1 MKRNDHDLLKRR
13 SFWALLAFFFCGLIF
28 SGLIAFSIAKNV
40 IWAQWVFFGLL
51 CLTFVSGLSFSIGV
65 YARMNKNEGEAVSSF
80 KQQLS
85 SSKEGSMSLLSLDSK
100 RLSRFLPLQEAI
112 NSFLD
117 DYSRFEIVYSK
128 TSQDKTLRNQIALG
142 HVFREDEFKKNLYF
156 ELQSSINSRSALLL
170 FALISKKQDQSD
182 DKEALLKAIRKSF
195 PDAMLG
201 ERENGFSCFV
211 YSVGALLPLKA
222 TCQRMVQDFAT
233 LDLNEGE
240 SVSYCKMG
248 GVVYPFASMS
258 EIYQEAEKALNESE
272 GVNLVSSFPSFRFP
286 RTILTENNKLVVY
299 QGFLETAKAHYSS
312 LHSRAEKVSF
322 LSSLFVWASSTLGL
336 KSGGYLTYDSSALQY
351 RVEMDVSRD
360 GDNLSFGKL
369 GNRVSTKV
377 IDPFFDCASEDLFF
391 AVEDVDELPPSYASP
406 LKNLGIGSIYLRALR
421 KSGKRSALVFLV
433 GDKGAKFDSLV
444 SHSLLDALS
453 SMVAESLSEMQEEL
467 KSQGALRVLD
477 ALSTRTHRYLYTID
491 RSSHRLSFVSSD
503 LSKAYPEAK
512 PGALCYVALGRGKEG
527 PCSYCPLVRGSTSR
541 LFQELSSSPCAYSVL
556 EYRGEDSDR
565 STLLLEPQ
573 NVDSSSLKTSRLMDE
588 AFMIKNQQALAL
600 VVNRDCK
607 NRNPGYVLAARI
619 NNFPALTQVL
629 PESDITSLMG
639 QIVKNFQDA
648 GYEDILY
655 RFDESTL
662 AFLLPNYTKTKAVSF
677 AEEAAEVLSM
687 PLESGNVAKEASVSY
702 GLIAYPGDVSNA
714 RQLVTLVQ
722 NDMARSLSLG
732 EGYLVDQS
740 GAIPRKA
747 KRSEFVTAL
756 LKDAIQKDA
765 MRAFLQPIVD
775 AKTLRPTT
783 GDIRAALYA
792 PDKTEVAPA
801 EFIPLAEKAGLV
813 SKIDVSSFHALGELF
828 SQYGYT
834 VFKNVGVTHLAIY
847 LSLNSLLDESFP
859 GQVKRTFSQYHFPSD
874 CVQFVIKTSYLNK
887 NAEAVKKLQDALSS
901 LSIEWIASEF
911 DYERDELSLVSSF
924 SIKTV
929 KTDRLI
935 VSNALSSPRDGTAF
949 ARFCSD
955 AQKEGVRI
963 IATGVET
970 EEQSKFA
977 SHLGVYAMEGYYFG
991 RPMNEEQ
998 FINFV
1003 AYGSDPTRRKAA

>member
-1 MKRNDHDLLKRR
+1 MKRKDGALYKNR
-13 SFWALLAFFFCGLIF
+13 SFVALLIFFLCGVVF
-28 SGLIAFSIAKNV
+28 SGLIAYSIACS
-40 IWAQWVFFGLL
+40 IAWAQWLFFALL
-51 CLTFVSGLSFSIGV
+51 CLTLLLGLGFAILA
-65 YARMNKNEGEAVSSF
+65 YAKMSKNEGEAVASF

-85 SSKEGSMSLLSLDSK
+85 SSKAGTMSLLSLDQK
-100 RLSRFLPLQEAI
+100 KMARFLPLQEAI

-117 DYSRFEIVYSK
+117 EYSRFEVVYSR

-170 FALISKKQDQSD
+170 FSLVSKKENKND
-182 DKEALLKAIRKSF
+182 DKEALLKAIRKAF
-195 PDAMLG
+195 PEAMLG
-201 ERENGFSCFV
+201 EREDGFSCFV
-211 YSVGALLPLKA
+211 YSVGALICLQSS
-222 TCQRMVQDFAT
+222 CQRMVQAFAT
-233 LDLNEGE
+233 LNLDEGE
-240 SVSYCKMG
+240 NVSYCKMG

-258 EIYQEAEKALNESE
+258 EIYQEAEKALNESD
-272 GVNLVSSFPSFRFP
+272 GVNLVSSFSSFRFP

-299 QGFLETAKAHYSS
+299 QGFLETAKAHYSD
-312 LHSRAEKVSF
+312 LHSRSEKIAF

-336 KSGGYLTYDSSALQY
+336 KSGGYLSYDSSALEY
-351 RVEMDVSRD
+351 RVEIDVGRD
-360 GDNLSFGKL
+360 GENLCFGKL
-369 GNRVSTKV
+369 GPRIPTKV
-377 IDPFFDCASEDLFF
+377 IDPFFDRASEDLYF
-391 AVEDVDELPPSYASP
+391 AVENVDELPPEYASP
-406 LKNLGIGSIYLRALR
+406 LKNLGIESIFLRSL
-421 KSGKRSALVFLV
+421 GKAGRRSSLVFLA
-433 GDKGAKFDSLV
+433 GGKKAKFDSLV

-453 SMVAESLSEMQEEL
+453 SMVSDAVMEMQEEQ
-467 KSQGALRVLD
+467 KVAGALRVLD
-477 ALSTRTHRYLYTID
+477 ALSSRTHRYLYTID
-491 RSSHRLSFVSSD
+491 RSSHRLSYVSTD
-503 LSKAYPEAK
+503 LAKAYPEAK
-512 PGALCYVALGRGKEG
+512 PGALCYEALGRGKSG

-541 LFQELSSSPCAYSVL
+541 LLQELSSSPCVYSVL

-573 NVDSSSLKTSRLMDE
+573 SIDTSSLKASRLMDE
-588 AFMIKNQQALAL
+588 AFMIRNQQALAL

-619 NNFPALTQVL
+619 NNFPALIQAL
-629 PESDITSLMG
+629 PESDVTSLMG
-639 QIVKNFQDA
+639 QVVKNFQDA
-648 GYEDILY
+648 GYEDLLY

-662 AFLLPNYTKTKAVSF
+662 AFLLPNYTKTKAISF
-677 AEEAAEVLSM
+677 TEEAAEILSM
-687 PLESGNVAKEASVSY
+687 PLEAGNVAKKADVSY

-722 NDMARSLSLG
+722 NDMNRSLSIG

-740 GAIPRKA
+740 GAQPRKA
-747 KRSEFVTAL
+747 KRSEFIVSL
-756 LKDAIQKDA
+756 LEEAVAKDLIH
-765 MRAFLQPIVD
+765 AFLQPIVD

-834 VFKNVGVTHLAIY
+834 VFKNVGVSHLAIY

-859 GQVKRTFSQYHFPSD
+859 DQVKRTFSQYHFPVG
-874 CVQFVIKTSYLNK
+874 CVQFVVKMSYLSK
-887 NAEAVKKLQDALSS
+887 NADAVKKLQSTLSS
-901 LSIEWIASEF
+901 MSIEWIASEF
-911 DYERDELSLVSSF
+911 DYERDDLSTLSAF
-924 SIKTV
+924 NIKTV

-935 VSNALSSPRDGTAF
+935 VSNALSSPRDGTSF

-955 AQKEGVRI
+955 AQKAGVHI
-963 IATGVET
+963 IATGIET

-1003 AYGSDPTRRKAA
+1003 AYGSDPTRRKAV